1 MEHPPRNIDM
11 TCFNW
16 VKLILK
22 TDLPANAKYIALYLS
37 TFMNLHQDM
46 AFPALKRIEGETGL
60 SHPSVL
66 KYLKLLETEGWIIKQ
81 SGDRVTSNRYW
92 VNIPNAHELR
102 VGKEATYVTSGEKVG
117 KEATSNNNRI
127 TNTLSK
133 GFKRPSVEEV
143 KTYCDE
149 KGYSID
155 PETFVN
161 YYNSNGWKVGR
172 ASMKC
177 WKSAT
182 TNWQKREKQNG
193 RKQGGRDNSR
203 GCVEQVSISDLINQ
217 RDVTERRHIA

>member
-1 MEHPPRNIDM
+1 MNHPPRNIDL

-22 TDLPANAKYIALYLS
+22 TDLPSNAKYIALYLS
-37 TFMNLHQDM
+37 TYMNMNQDM
-46 AFPALKRIEGETGL
+46 AFPSLKRIEGETGL

-66 KYLKLLETEGWIIKQ
+66 KYLKLLETEGWIVKQ

-92 VNIPNAHELR
+92 VNIPNASELR
-102 VGKEATYVTSGEKVG
+102 VGKELTYVTSGEKVG
-117 KEATSNNNRI
+117 KEVTSNNNRI

-133 GFKRPSVEEV
+133 GFKRPSVSEV
-143 KTYCDE
+143 KAYCDE
-149 KGYSID
+149 MGYTID

-172 ASMKC
+172 SSMKC

-182 TNWQKREKQNG
+182 TNWQKREKQ
-193 RKQGGRDNSR
+193 KTAKKGGSTRDSNIYDELNDTSW
-203 GCVEQVSISDLINQ
+203 
-217 RDVTERRHIA
+217 A